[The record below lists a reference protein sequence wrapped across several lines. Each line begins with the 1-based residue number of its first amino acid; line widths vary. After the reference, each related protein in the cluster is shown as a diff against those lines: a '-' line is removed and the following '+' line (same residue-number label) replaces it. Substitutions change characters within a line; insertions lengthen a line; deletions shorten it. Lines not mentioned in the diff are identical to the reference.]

1 MKIIVSLNINNS
13 LNQYNYFAEYINNLL
28 NI

>member
-1 MKIIVSLNINNS
+1 MKIIVSLNINNP